1 MIAECMLGAVVY
13 ASVFSTLLIASL
25 QGRISPVGRVVE
37 LLEQGIWAH
46 HSNLGYSGSYG

>member
-37 LLEQGIWAH
+37 QGIWAH
-46 HSNLGYSGSYG
+46 HSNLGYSGS